1 MDYNDA
7 LKVVQAGR
15 VADVKDLDE
24 LRSGLKALHLHYAN
38 YRDPSIKAALD
49 SFENEISRRKQQ
61 EDVNTLHQS
70 EMEQGKNLHKETMDE
85 LEEIKT
91 SVDRLGHPLWID
103 WAILAVGAIAAIAS
117 VLSLFLKH

>member
-1 MDYNDA
+1 MDYNEA

-24 LRSGLKALHLHYAN
+24 LRSGLAALHLHFAN

-61 EDVNTLHQS
+61 EDAKTLHQS
-70 EMEQGKNLHKETMDE
+70 AMAQGKNLHGETMGE
-85 LEEIKT
+85 LDKLKS
-91 SVDRLGHPLWID
+91 SVDRLGHPRWID
-103 WAILAVGAIAAIAS
+103 WAILAVGAIAAIAA
-117 VLSLFLKH
+117 VVSLFLKH